1 MVQYSRIDDEN
12 RKNYELLGKVVL
24 DVMNY
29 TTPEKEGISSVNIK
43 TYIDVLEEHQL
54 STHNMIMLRGNNI
67 FFEKYWEPFYP
78 EFLHRMYSITKSV
91 VLLAIGFAEQD
102 GLLEL
107 DDPIVKYFEKEAKE
121 SEQVDENVRKQTI
134 RHMLMMST
142 AKSPSGW
149 FSNAKGDRVRCYFEN
164 ENPSREP
171 GMRFEYDTCSSF
183 VLCALVE
190 RLTGMSFMDYMREK
204 LFDKIGVS
212 KEAYCLKCP
221 GGHSWGD
228 SALICQ
234 PRDLLLI
241 ARFVMNKGIW
251 DGEQILNEEY
261 ITATTS
267 KQIENWEEGTVK
279 DLKSYGYGYQIW
291 RTYDNS
297 YMFYGMGCQFA
308 VCVPDKDIIF
318 IYNGDNQG
326 HEGAE
331 DLVVRSFF
339 EIVMRN
345 AQDIPLAPNP
355 EAEEHLQQ
363 PMKLMVARGE
373 AHCELQDKINGA
385 VFKMQPNRMNFT
397 EISLHFSEDCCYFN
411 YINAQGEKSLP
422 FGMLKNVF
430 DYFPQEGYSDQ
441 VGSEWTKGH
450 YYRCATSA
458 AWLSE
463 KKLHIKVQVID
474 KYFGRMDIILDF
486 ADENKVEMNI
496 TKTAEYFLDEYPGCA
511 VGTR

>member
-1 MVQYSRIDDEN
+1 
-12 RKNYELLGKVVL
+12 
-24 DVMNY
+24 MNY
-29 TTPEKEGISSVNIK
+29 TTPEKVGVSSLNIK
-43 TYIDVLEEHQL
+43 KYIDVLEKNQI
-54 STHNMIMLRGNNI
+54 STHEIILARGNNI

-78 EFLHRMYSITKSV
+78 EFLHRMYSVSKSIV
-91 VLLAIGFAEQD
+91 SLAIGFVEQD
-102 GLLEL
+102 GLLDL
-107 DDPIVKYFEKEAKE
+107 DDKIVKYFGKEYETVGRK
-121 SEQVDENVRKQTI
+121 DENVEKQTI
-134 RHMLMMST
+134 RNMLMMST
-142 AKSPSGW
+142 AKSPGGW
-149 FSNAKGDRVRCYFEN
+149 FSNAKGDRVRYYFEN

-171 GMRFEYDTCSSF
+171 GVKFEYDSCGSF
-183 VLCALVE
+183 VLCALLE
-190 RLTGMSFMDYMREK
+190 RLTGMSFMDYMRKK

-241 ARFVMNKGIW
+241 ARFVMNKGKW
-251 DGEQILNEEY
+251 NGEQILNEEY
-261 ITATTS
+261 IAVATS
-267 KQIENWEEGTVK
+267 KQIETWEEGTIK
-279 DLKSYGYGYQIW
+279 DFKSHGYGYQIW

-308 VCVPDKDIIF
+308 VCVPDKDLIM

-326 HEGAE
+326 YESSE
-331 DLVVRSFF
+331 DMVVKGFF
-339 EIVMRN
+339 DYIVRTSED
-345 AQDIPLAPNP
+345 APLEPNP
-355 EAEEHLQQ
+355 EAEEMLKL
-363 PMKLMVARGE
+363 PLKLMVARGE
-373 AHCELQDKINGA
+373 AHTELQDKINGV

-397 EISLHFSEDCCYFN
+397 EISLHFSEDCCSFN

-422 FGMLKNVF
+422 FGVLKNVF

-486 ADENKVEMNI
+486 SDESKVDMNI
-496 TKTAEYFLDEYPGCA
+496 TKTAEYFLDEYFGSA
-511 VGTR
+511 TGERARD